1 MPPTAA
7 FPAEAVPID
16 APTLPVPPPWA
27 GQPLEI
33 GGVAIPSRF
42 FLAPLAG
49 YTALAYRLTVRE
61 LGGLGLATTDLVNG
75 RSLIEGRPKA
85 FDLAATGPSDQPA
98 SIQIYGASS
107 WEMTEATRIVDDLGP
122 SLIDIN
128 MGCPVRKVVKTGGGS
143 ALMCDSEGAKRL
155 VGAVVETSS
164 VPVTVKMRLGWDR
177 QSQTA
182 PDLARLFE
190 SIGVSAVIVHGRTR
204 AQGFS
209 GGVDLEGIRRVVEA
223 VDRIPVVGNGD
234 VRTIQDASVM
244 FRATGCDAVSIGRG
258 SLSNPFLFRQLAQ
271 WAATGAVGPEPT
283 FSDRVDVMERHFGRL
298 VETRG
303 EHLACLQ
310 FRKVLKWYSYAIR
323 PPKPLYL
330 KLINLPS
337 RAHFDRVLLE
347 IRAAGPSAPLPT
359 QFEPRVPTPKG
370 PIDKW

>member
-1 MPPTAA
+1 MPPQL
-7 FPAEAVPID
+7 PI
-16 APTLPVPPPWA
+16 PHSPSPPHRA
-27 GQPLEI
+27 GRPLEI
-33 GGVAIPSRF
+33 GGVPIPSRF
-42 FLAPLAG
+42 FLSPLAG

-75 RSLIEGRPKA
+75 RSLIERRPKA
-85 FDLAATGPSDQPA
+85 FDLAATDPSDQPA
-98 SIQIYGASS
+98 SIQIYGATA
-107 WEMTEATRIVDDLGP
+107 WEMIEATRIVADLGP

-143 ALMCDSEGAKRL
+143 ALMCDSEGARRL
-155 VGAVVETSS
+155 VGAVVEHSP
-164 VPVTVKMRLGWDR
+164 VPVTVKMRLGWDSR
-177 QSQTA
+177 SHTA

-234 VRTIQDASVM
+234 VRTIADADAM
-244 FRATGCDAVSIGRG
+244 LRATGCAAVSIGRG
-258 SLSNPFLFRQLAQ
+258 SLSNPFIFRQLAH
-271 WAATGAVGPEPT
+271 WAATGAAGPEPG
-283 FSDRVDVMERHFGRL
+283 FEDRVDVMERHFHRL

-337 RAHFDRVLLE
+337 RAHFDLVLAE
-347 IRAAGPSAPLPT
+347 IRSEGPSTPLPS

>member
-1 MPPTAA
+1 MSSIAA
-7 FPAEAVPID
+7 SPAEAPAIA
-16 APTLPVPPPWA
+16 APALPPPPPWA
-27 GQPLEI
+27 AQPLSI
-33 GGVAIPSRF
+33 GGVAIPTRF
-42 FLAPLAG
+42 FLSPLAG

-75 RSLIEGRPKA
+75 RSLIERRPKA
-85 FDLAATGPSDQPA
+85 FDLAATCPSDQPA
-98 SIQIYGASS
+98 SIQIYGATA
-107 WEMTEATRIVDDLGP
+107 WEMSEATRIVADLGP

-155 VGAVVETSS
+155 VGAVVETST

-182 PDLARLFE
+182 PELARLFE

-209 GGVDLEGIRRVVEA
+209 GGVDLDGIRRVVEA

-234 VRTIQDASVM
+234 VRTINDANAM
-244 FRATGCDAVSIGRG
+244 LRRTGCDAVSIGRG
-258 SLSNPFLFRQLAQ
+258 SLSNPFLFRQLDH
-271 WAATGAVGPEPT
+271 WARTGTAGPEPS
-283 FSDRVDVMERHFGRL
+283 FSDRVDVMERHFDRL
-298 VETRG
+298 VATRG

-337 RAHFDRVLLE
+337 RAHFDRVLAE
-347 IRAAGPSAPLPT
+347 IRNAGPSTPLPS